1 MRHSDEHAEIRN
13 QLALLAAGALDAD
26 TEARI
31 ASHIATC
38 RDCTAELE
46 SWQIITSGLR
56 RLPTPRPSP
65 ELYEQTRAVVAAHVA
80 ARAEQRENRL
90 ALILLVFF
98 SWVATLVG
106 WPVFRVVSSGLISVL
121 DIRFRQLWL
130 LFAIFSA
137 LTWLA
142 GGSAAVLLSVRRR
155 QERRLA

>member
-13 QLALLAAGALDAD
+13 QLALLVAGVLDAD

-31 ASHIATC
+31 ASHTVTC
-38 RDCTAELE
+38 PACAAELE
-46 SWQIITSGLR
+46 RWQIISGALR
-56 RLPTPRPSP
+56 RLPTPQPSA
-65 ELYEQTRAVVAAHVA
+65 EMFERTRAAVAAQLA
-80 ARAEQRENRL
+80 ARAEKRENRL
-90 ALILLVFF
+90 ALILLIFF
-98 SWVATLVG
+98 SWVVTLVG

-137 LTWLA
+137 LAWLA